1 MYYHSKTPTVSHF
14 LLPFEGGVWAS
25 TIWPSFESHIC
36 EIPKSLCTLIHLYVF
51 SLPNLSIVSSV
62 HFIFIRR
69 AEVMLSHPHLNF
81 FDSAFYLVEFP
92 TQDNTKYPIGMPFYT
107 PLNLEWFKVFFFL
120 SFRILILFYGH
131 KSVALQND
139 NLDSLGTFLWLK
151 YIYNTI

>member
-1 MYYHSKTPTVSHF
+1 MFF
-14 LLPFEGGVWAS
+14 LF
-25 TIWPSFESHIC
+25 
-36 EIPKSLCTLIHLYVF
+36 LIYPL
-51 SLPNLSIVSSV
+51 SV
-62 HFIFIRR
+62 HFILTMNFPR

-107 PLNLEWFKVFFFL
+107 PLNLEWFKVSFL

-151 YIYNTI
+151 YIYKKYYINYDVSFINSYHTYCAAFFFFFSKQSRLVLFSSCTDGRPMQRG